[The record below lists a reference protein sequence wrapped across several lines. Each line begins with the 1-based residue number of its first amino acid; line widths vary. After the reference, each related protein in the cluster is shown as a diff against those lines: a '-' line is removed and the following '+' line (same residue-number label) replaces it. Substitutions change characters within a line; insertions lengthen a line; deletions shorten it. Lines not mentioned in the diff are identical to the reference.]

1 MKHINFL
8 SNLVAKNE
16 VNRALAAEKNE
27 VNRALAAEKNE
38 VNRALAAEKV
48 LQNIGGVLRGIK
60 P

>member
-8 SNLVAKNE
+8 SNLVA
-16 VNRALAAEKNE
+16 KNE